1 MKLTYRADLLVL
13 PLKFKDFIALIKI
26 REKIRMQTNPAYYM
40 ESWKRKL
47 EIYVASIPDYYLSYI
62 HACLNSMKLCDG
74 EIFDKKKPRLLSKA

>member
-1 MKLTYRADLLVL
+1 
-13 PLKFKDFIALIKI
+13 
-26 REKIRMQTNPAYYM
+26 MQTNPAYYM

-47 EIYVASIPDYYLSYI
+47 EIYAASIPDYYLSYI